1 MSSSSSSSTTRPST
15 TTKLVSPSSEG
26 ASGLVSVPPHLER
39 FRLGYAASI
48 TQSPLHI
55 LSATR
60 HKRVCVC
67 DSDSFRSFVLSFVR
81 SFTLSLFVCLFG
93 LFGRVFLI
101 TTEPQLNPLCARRY
115 VTTNYPPP

>member
-15 TTKLVSPSSEG
+15 TSATTKSPSE
-26 ASGLVSVPPHLER
+26 ASGIVSVPPHLER

-67 DSDSFRSFVLSFVR
+67 DYDSDSHSFVRSFVR
-81 SFTLSLFVCLFG
+81 SFTLSLFVCLFVC
-93 LFGRVFLI
+93 LDVYF
-101 TTEPQLNPLCARRY
+101 
-115 VTTNYPPP
+115 